1 MKKNLCLALFVL
13 LNFSTMAQQVLDKVA
28 AIVDNE
34 IISQSELDFQ
44 TALFASQRKVDIN
57 TPGLKEKILN
67 SMIEDKLVYAQAK
80 LDSIEVTDDEVN
92 QRIDYQ
98 INSFIQQYGSKEKVE
113 QVYGMTVE
121 KIKRELKDDVRKN
134 LMVQMLQQKKFGNTE
149 ASRREVEEFYSL
161 YKDSLGVIPEKLKI
175 SHIYINPK
183 ASDDSKKKYY
193 QLAQSLLDSIKNGAD
208 FGTLAIK
215 YSEDPG
221 SAASGGD
228 LGFVKKGVFYPEFES
243 AAFDLQPG
251 ELSAVIES
259 PVGFHIIQLLERRGE
274 SIHTRHIL
282 IKIKADDQADL
293 RAIQFLT
300 DIRDSIIQNINQFKS
315 FAVKYSQDKETAPFG
330 GDLGTYYINQLD
342 KNLLDVVSKM
352 KQGEISF
359 PRRIEYSAG
368 NYGYHI
374 VYLEEKIPQH
384 PADLEIDYA
393 ELKKLAD
400 EQKKQKKYESWMTEL
415 KTKIFWEVKI

>member
-1 MKKNLCLALFVL
+1 MKKILCLALIGL
-13 LNFSTMAQQVLDKVA
+13 LNFSAMAQQVLDKVA

-34 IISQSELDFQ
+34 IISQGELDFQ

-208 FGTLAIK
+208 FGTLSIK

-228 LGFVKKGVFYPEFES
+228 LGFVKKGVFYAEFES

-251 ELSAVIES
+251 ELSAVVES

-293 RAIQFLT
+293 RAIQLLT
-300 DIRDSIIQNINQFKS
+300 DLRDSIMQDVSKFKT

-342 KNLLDVVSKM
+342 KNLLEIVSKM
-352 KQGEISF
+352 KQGEVSF
-359 PRRIEYSAG
+359 PRRIEYSVG

-384 PADLEIDYA
+384 PANLEIDYA

-400 EQKKQKKYESWMTEL
+400 EQKKQKKYESWMAEL
-415 KTKIFWEVKI
+415 KSQIFWEVKN

>member
-193 QLAQSLLDSIKNGAD
+193 QL
-208 FGTLAIK
+208 
-215 YSEDPG
+215 
-221 SAASGGD
+221 
-228 LGFVKKGVFYPEFES
+228 
-243 AAFDLQPG
+243 
-251 ELSAVIES
+251 
-259 PVGFHIIQLLERRGE
+259 IIG
-274 SIHTRHIL
+274 I
-282 IKIKADDQADL
+282 
-293 RAIQFLT
+293 
-300 DIRDSIIQNINQFKS
+300 
-315 FAVKYSQDKETAPFG
+315 
-330 GDLGTYYINQLD
+330 
-342 KNLLDVVSKM
+342 
-352 KQGEISF
+352 
-359 PRRIEYSAG
+359 
-368 NYGYHI
+368 
-374 VYLEEKIPQH
+374 
-384 PADLEIDYA
+384 
-393 ELKKLAD
+393 
-400 EQKKQKKYESWMTEL
+400 
-415 KTKIFWEVKI
+415 